1 MGKNPKDVLEAV
13 NRQICKKN
21 PGEMF
26 VTVWFGSLDLVSGK
40 LTAVNAGHEYPV
52 LKKAGERFE
61 LIKDK
66 HGLVIGAM
74 ETAKYKEY
82 ELQMDPGSKI
92 FLYTDG
98 VAEATN
104 AKNELFGTDRMV
116 EALRRC
122 ENGTP
127 REILD
132 SVNDAVNA
140 FVQDA
145 PQFDDLTMLCLEYRG
160 QKAE

>member
-1 MGKNPKDVLEAV
+1 
-13 NRQICKKN
+13 
-21 PGEMF
+21 
-26 VTVWFGSLDLVSGK
+26 
-40 LTAVNAGHEYPV
+40 
-52 LKKAGERFE
+52 
-61 LIKDK
+61 
-66 HGLVIGAM
+66 
-74 ETAKYKEY
+74 
-82 ELQMDPGSKI
+82 
-92 FLYTDG
+92 
-98 VAEATN
+98 
-104 AKNELFGTDRMV
+104 MV

-160 QKAE
+160 QKAK